1 MAGIGIYFGTDTGR
15 TRLLAKQMA
24 RKLGARAAAPVNVAK
39 AEPGDLLQHDFL
51 ILGTPTLGDGM
62 LPGRSTGLSGDSWE
76 EFLPRLAGLD
86 FRGRQVALYG
96 LGDQLKYPDNFV
108 DALEDLYQAFT
119 TLGAT
124 LVGSWPATEYSFAA
138 SRAVH
143 EGQFRGLALDQH
155 NQGLQTEARIDAW
168 LAALE
173 PLLPQS

>member
-24 RKLGARAAAPVNVAK
+24 RKLGSRAAAPVNVAR

-62 LPGRSTGLSGDSWE
+62 LPGRSTGLSADSWE
-76 EFLPRLAGLD
+76 E

-96 LGDQLKYPDNFV
+96 LGGQLKYPDNFV
-108 DALEDLYQAFT
+108 DALEDLYQAFSA
-119 TLGAT
+119 LGAT

-143 EGQFRGLALDQH
+143 EGHFRGLALDQH

-173 PLLPQS
+173 PLLPQG